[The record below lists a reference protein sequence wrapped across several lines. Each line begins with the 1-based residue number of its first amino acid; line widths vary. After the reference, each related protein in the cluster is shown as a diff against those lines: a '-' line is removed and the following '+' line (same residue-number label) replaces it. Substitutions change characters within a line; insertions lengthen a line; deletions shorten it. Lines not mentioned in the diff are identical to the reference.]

1 MGSQMLPQN
10 EFFIY
15 VPSLQK
21 DELHAHTSGGDEKS
35 SLRIETADVPSR
47 LRAWVKVPLAG
58 KVCVYVS
65 LTQTHEEA
73 ACSN

>member
-1 MGSQMLPQN
+1 MSSQMPPQN

-21 DELHAHTSGGDEKS
+21 DELHAHASDGDEKS
-35 SLRIETADVPSR
+35 SLHIETADMPAG
-47 LRAWVKVPLAG
+47 LRAWAKVSLAG

>member
-1 MGSQMLPQN
+1 MSSQVLPQN

-21 DELHAHTSGGDEKS
+21 DELHSHALSGDEKS
-35 SLRIETADVPSR
+35 NLCIETADVPAG
-47 LRAWVKVPLAG
+47 LRVWMKVPLAE

-65 LTQTHEEA
+65 LTQTHEEDS
-73 ACSN
+73 CPN

>member
-1 MGSQMLPQN
+1 MSSQVLPQN

-21 DELHAHTSGGDEKS
+21 DELHSRALSGDEKS
-35 SLRIETADVPSR
+35 NLRIETADTPAG
-47 LRAWVKVPLAG
+47 LRVWMKVPLAG

-65 LTQTHEEA
+65 LVQTHEED
-73 ACSN
+73 SSPN

>member
-1 MGSQMLPQN
+1 MSAQMLPQN

-21 DELHAHTSGGDEKS
+21 DELHAHASGGDEKS
-35 SLRIETADVPSR
+35 CLRIETTDMPTG
-47 LRAWVKVPLAG
+47 LRAWAKVPLAG
-58 KVCVYVS
+58 KVYVYVS

>member
-1 MGSQMLPQN
+1 MSSQVLPQN

-21 DELHAHTSGGDEKS
+21 DELHSHPLNIDEKS
-35 SLRIETADVPSR
+35 NLRIEAVDAPAG

-58 KVCVYVS
+58 SVCVYVS
-65 LTQTHEEA
+65 LAQAHEEA
-73 ACSN
+73 ACPN

>member
-1 MGSQMLPQN
+1 MSSQVPSQN

-21 DELHAHTSGGDEKS
+21 DELHAHTSSGDEKR
-35 SLRIETADVPSR
+35 SLRIETADVPAG

-73 ACSN
+73 ICSN

>member
-1 MGSQMLPQN
+1 MSSQMPPQN

-21 DELHAHTSGGDEKS
+21 DELHAHALGGVEKS
-35 SLRIETADVPSR
+35 SLRIETTDVPAG

-73 ACSN
+73 TCSN